1 MLRDQEAEDDLGDA
15 RLTGVT
21 CGALPL
27 TALFTLDPKGEG
39 ARVQLGKNARQ
50 QGEII
55 TEVERLVRAI
65 STNWSLFVTFFE
77 NWSFLS

>member
-1 MLRDQEAEDDLGDA
+1 MLMYQEGKHDLGGRRDN
-15 RLTGVT
+15 RGK

-27 TALFTLDPKGEG
+27 TALARSSPKGEG
-39 ARVQLGKNARQ
+39 ARVQLGRNAKQ

-65 STNWSLFVTFFE
+65 SN
-77 NWSFLS
+77 N